1 MSQTNSDGIAIKIMA
16 VTIYGAH
23 RPGLVLN
30 GPLNLS
36 HLILPATLWWVNVFI
51 PLSQMKQLRLRDH
64 CQIHKLL
71 SGASPLI

>member
-1 MSQTNSDGIAIKIMA
+1 MSQTNSDGIAMKITA

-30 GPLNLS
+30 GLPDLS

-51 PLSQMKQLRLRDH
+51 PLSQTKQLRLRNH